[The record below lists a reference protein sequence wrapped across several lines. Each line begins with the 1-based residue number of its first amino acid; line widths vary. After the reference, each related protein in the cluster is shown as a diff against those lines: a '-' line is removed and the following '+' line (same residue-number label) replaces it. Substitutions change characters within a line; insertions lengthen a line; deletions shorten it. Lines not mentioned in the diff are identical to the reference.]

1 MFVSPCYLQASFISL
16 IKCPAAHSCVRI
28 LESLL
33 QVNSSVP
40 QQRAILLQL
49 QSLGKEQQLPYSYI
63 MITSHYGDSLC
74 PSMEHLWLRA
84 ETCVWCPL
92 GLSEYTIWSPP
103 WIFTAN
109 YRYFPSIV
117 IYGQMRK
124 ILRYWKTYCEKNILH
139 GKYSFAKCN
148 CIVIK
153 ILTILKICSLLFGKK
168 WRDNII
174 LTYGGIT

>member
-1 MFVSPCYLQASFISL
+1 MFVSPCYLQSSFISL

-28 LESLL
+28 LERLL

-40 QQRAILLQL
+40 QQRAMLLQL
-49 QSLGKEQQLPYSYI
+49 QSLGKQKQLPHSYI
-63 MITSHYGDSLC
+63 IITSHYGDNLC
-74 PSMEHLWLRA
+74 PSMEHLRLQTHK
-84 ETCVWCPL
+84 TCVWCPL
-92 GLSEYTIWSPP
+92 GLSEYTKWSLP
-103 WIFTAN
+103 WIFTAHC
-109 YRYFPSIV
+109 RYFPS

-124 ILRYWKTYCEKNILH
+124 IVRYWKTYCEKNILH
-139 GKYSFAKCN
+139 EKHSFDKCN

-153 ILTILKICSLLFGKK
+153 ILTMLKICSLLFGRE